1 VPSAS
6 DSRWSEADI
15 EGTRRPAAL
24 EKSEVRT
31 KDLTEIGVPRCY
43 LARKCEERLLVKVG
57 TAAIVWP
64 FPSGLMAR
72 YEWLLNAQDADENRS
87 RIRYAGAEEA
97 GLCSGGGQQYRS
109 AALASR
115 TRQAILP
122 AQVAFAASWA
132 GFMTDA
138 ESFVAYKNLLLFLV
152 TAGVIVPLFMRLRIS
167 PVLGFLTAGVV
178 LGPFGLGALAHEV
191 PWLSAISIADAEQ
204 IAGPA
209 ELGVAFLLFM
219 MGLELSWE
227 RLARMRNLVFGLG
240 LAQVVLSSIVLGLIA
255 FVLGQTPVSSIILG
269 ASLALSS
276 TALVLPS
283 LAERKRLSSAVGRT
297 SFAVLLFQDL
307 AVAPLLISVALLDV
321 RNGAVGLGALYAI
334 IPAIASLGA
343 LIVLGRLV
351 LRPLFKLV
359 AATSSNELF
368 LAACLLIVIGTG
380 LIAVASGL
388 SMSLGAFV
396 AGLLLAETEYRRQVE
411 VAIQPFQSLLLG
423 LFFVAV
429 GARLDL
435 TQLLD
440 NPFPALG
447 TACAFIAIKSLVLLP
462 IALSFGLPR
471 HLAREVALILSPA
484 GEFTLVVIGTAMAAG
499 IVPAS
504 AGATAM
510 IATTL
515 SMFAIPLMVRIS
527 ERLSLRGASEEASLA
542 ALAPDVPDNTER
554 VIIAGYGRVGDLVG
568 QMLTRHAATYLT
580 VDNNAALVARERSR
594 GAMIYYGD
602 ATQVELLRR
611 CGIASARALVVTMD
625 NATAVEAVVA
635 AARAERPDLVIV
647 ARARDPEHASKL
659 YSIGVTDAV
668 PETTEAS
675 LQLSEALLVNI
686 GVPAGIAIASIH
698 EKRDEFRRMLQ
709 GPDGAGKERRG
720 IRLSSRNGRTGR
732 S

>member
-1 VPSAS
+1 MQEIIRHFGALVGCSLLSGLLMQLYGAAGPDGVCWRPEPAVPVGNPCLISAS
-6 DSRWSEADI
+6 RHTADFRSH
-15 EGTRRPAAL
+15 TRVFGH
-24 EKSEVRT
+24 ESMM
-31 KDLTEIGVPRCY
+31 G
-43 LARKCEERLLVKVG
+43 
-57 TAAIVWP
+57 
-64 FPSGLMAR
+64 
-72 YEWLLNAQDADENRS
+72 
-87 RIRYAGAEEA
+87 
-97 GLCSGGGQQYRS
+97 
-109 AALASR
+109 
-115 TRQAILP
+115 
-122 AQVAFAASWA
+122 
-132 GFMTDA
+132 A
-138 ESFVAYKNLLLFLV
+138 ESFAAYKNLLLFLV
-152 TAGVIVPLFMRLRIS
+152 TAGVIVPIFMRLRMS
-167 PVLGFLTAGVV
+167 PVLGFLAAGVV
-178 LGPFGLGALAHEV
+178 LGPFGLGALARDV
-191 PWLSAISIADAEQ
+191 PWLSAISIADAGQ
-204 IAGPA
+204 IARPA

-227 RLARMRNLVFGLG
+227 RLVRMHKLVFGLG
-240 LAQVVLSSIVLGLIA
+240 LVQMVLSSIVLGLIA
-255 FVLGQTPVSSIILG
+255 FALGQTSVSAIILG

-276 TALVLPS
+276 TALVLPA

-334 IPAIASLGA
+334 VPAIATLGA
-343 LIVLGRLV
+343 LVVLGRLI
-351 LRPLFKLV
+351 LRPLFNLV

-380 LIAVASGL
+380 LVAVASGL

-411 VAIQPFQSLLLG
+411 VAIQPFQGLLLG

-435 TQLLD
+435 TELLD
-440 NPFPALG
+440 NPFPTLG
-447 TACAFIAIKSLVLLP
+447 TACAFIAIKSLILLP
-462 IALSFGLPR
+462 IAQGFGLSR
-471 HLAREVALILSPA
+471 QVAREVALVLSPG
-484 GEFTLVVIGTAMAAG
+484 GEFALVVIGTAMAAG

-527 ERLSLRGASEEASLA
+527 ESLSNRGASEGASLA
-542 ALAPDVPDNTER
+542 ALAPDVTDRAER

-568 QMLTRHAATYLT
+568 QMLTLHKTPYLA

-602 ATQVELLRR
+602 TAQAELLRR
-611 CGIASARALVVTMD
+611 CGIASARGLVVTMD
-625 NATAVEAVVA
+625 NPAAVEAVVA

-647 ARARDPEHASKL
+647 ARARDPEHAAKL
-659 YSIGVTDAV
+659 YGIGVTDAV
-668 PETTEAS
+668 PETIEAS

-686 GVPAGIAIASIH
+686 GVPAGTVIASIH
-698 EKRDEFRRMLQ
+698 EKRDDFRRMLQ
-709 GPDGAGKERRG
+709 GPEKEGRERRG
-720 IRLSSRNGRTGR
+720 IRLSTRGGRKGR

>member
-1 VPSAS
+1 
-6 DSRWSEADI
+6 
-15 EGTRRPAAL
+15 
-24 EKSEVRT
+24 
-31 KDLTEIGVPRCY
+31 
-43 LARKCEERLLVKVG
+43 VKVG

-276 TALVLPS
+276 TALVLP
-283 LAERKRLSSAVGRT
+283 SAVGRT

-709 GPDGAGKERRG
+709 GPDGEGKERRG

>member
-1 VPSAS
+1 
-6 DSRWSEADI
+6 
-15 EGTRRPAAL
+15 
-24 EKSEVRT
+24 
-31 KDLTEIGVPRCY
+31 
-43 LARKCEERLLVKVG
+43 
-57 TAAIVWP
+57 
-64 FPSGLMAR
+64 
-72 YEWLLNAQDADENRS
+72 
-87 RIRYAGAEEA
+87 
-97 GLCSGGGQQYRS
+97 
-109 AALASR
+109 
-115 TRQAILP
+115 
-122 AQVAFAASWA
+122 
-132 GFMTDA
+132 MTGA
-138 ESFVAYKNLLLFLV
+138 ESFAGYKNLLLFLV
-152 TAGVIVPLFMRLRIS
+152 TAGVVVPLFMRLRIS

-178 LGPFGLGALAHEV
+178 LGPFGLGALAQDV
-191 PWLSAISIADAEQ
+191 PWLSAISITDAEQ

-209 ELGVAFLLFM
+209 EFGVAFLLFM

-227 RLARMRNLVFGLG
+227 RLVRMHKLVFGLG
-240 LAQVVLSSIVLGLIA
+240 LAQVVLSSIVLGLVA
-255 FVLGQTPVSSIILG
+255 FVLGQTPVSAIILG

-321 RNGAVGLGALYAI
+321 RHGAVGLGALYAI

-380 LIAVASGL
+380 LVAVASGL

-411 VAIQPFQSLLLG
+411 VAIQPFQGLLLG

-429 GARLDL
+429 GAGLDL

-447 TACAFIAIKSLVLLP
+447 TACAFVAIKSLVLLP
-462 IALSFGLPR
+462 IGQGFGLSR

-484 GEFTLVVIGTAMAAG
+484 GEFTLVVIGAAMAAG
-499 IVPAS
+499 IVPAR

-515 SMFAIPLMVRIS
+515 SMFAIPIMVRIS
-527 ERLSLRGASEEASLA
+527 ENLSSRGASEEASLA
-542 ALAPDVPDNTER
+542 ALAPNVTDRAER

-568 QMLTRHAATYLT
+568 QMLTRHKATYLT

-611 CGIASARALVVTMD
+611 CGITSARALVVTMD
-625 NATAVEAVVA
+625 NAVAVEAVVA

-647 ARARDPEHASKL
+647 ARARDPEHAAKL
-659 YSIGVTDAV
+659 YGIGVTDAV

-686 GVPAGIAIASIH
+686 GVPAGTAIASIH

-709 GPDGAGKERRG
+709 GPDKKGRERRG
-720 IRLSSRNGRTGR
+720 IRLSSRDGRTGR

>member
-1 VPSAS
+1 
-6 DSRWSEADI
+6 
-15 EGTRRPAAL
+15 
-24 EKSEVRT
+24 
-31 KDLTEIGVPRCY
+31 
-43 LARKCEERLLVKVG
+43 
-57 TAAIVWP
+57 
-64 FPSGLMAR
+64 
-72 YEWLLNAQDADENRS
+72 
-87 RIRYAGAEEA
+87 
-97 GLCSGGGQQYRS
+97 
-109 AALASR
+109 
-115 TRQAILP
+115 
-122 AQVAFAASWA
+122 
-132 GFMTDA
+132 MTGA
-138 ESFVAYKNLLLFLV
+138 ESFAAYKNLLLFLV
-152 TAGVIVPLFMRLRIS
+152 TAGVIVPLFVRLRIS

-178 LGPFGLGALAHEV
+178 LGPFGLGALARDV
-191 PWLSAISIADAEQ
+191 PWLSAISIANAEQ

-227 RLARMRNLVFGLG
+227 RLVRMHKLIFGLG
-240 LAQVVLSSIVLGLIA
+240 LAQVVLSSIVLGLVA
-255 FVLGQTPVSSIILG
+255 FVLGQTPVSAIILG

-321 RNGAVGLGALYAI
+321 RNGAVGLGVLYAI

-368 LAACLLIVIGTG
+368 LAACLLIVVGTG
-380 LIAVASGL
+380 LVAVASGL

-411 VAIQPFQSLLLG
+411 VAIQPFQGLLLG

-440 NPFPALG
+440 DPFPALG

-462 IALSFGLPR
+462 IALSFGLSR

-527 ERLSLRGASEEASLA
+527 ESLSSRGASEEASPA
-542 ALAPDVPDNTER
+542 SLAPDVTDRVER

-568 QMLTRHAATYLT
+568 QMLTRHKATYLT
-580 VDNNAALVARERSR
+580 LDNNAALVARERSR

-625 NATAVEAVVA
+625 NATAVEAVVS

-647 ARARDPEHASKL
+647 ARARDPEHAAKL
-659 YSIGVTDAV
+659 YGIGVTDAV

-675 LQLSEALLVNI
+675 LQLSEALLINI
-686 GVPAGIAIASIH
+686 GVPAGTAIASIH

-709 GPDGAGKERRG
+709 GPEKEGRPRRG
-720 IRLSSRNGRTGR
+720 IRLSSRSERTGG